1 MEKRHFLSLSRQ
13 EYVELLQS
21 WGHPKFRGG
30 QVADWIF
37 KKNVRSPEDMSNLSK
52 TLRDELFTKLDW
64 QLPEVQSQISS
75 EDGSTKFLLRNAEGR
90 SIETVILRYE
100 NRTSL
105 CVSSQVGCKLAC
117 DFCQTGKLGFVAHLQ
132 KHEILAQLYLANIM
146 LKEEDKKVSHVVFM
160 GMGEPLDNYDNA
172 VGAANAMI
180 NEDEFNMAARQVT
193 ISSSG
198 LATKIRSLAHDT
210 KASLALSLHASRDEL
225 RTSLMPINRKYNLA
239 KLKEALLYYQKETNR
254 FNRYQRQQSSSW
266 CHCYRHRHRHRQNKS
281 ILQGQ

>member
-132 KHEILAQLYLANIM
+132 KHEILAQQI
-146 LKEEDKKVSHVVFM
+146 S
-160 GMGEPLDNYDNA
+160 
-172 VGAANAMI
+172 MI
-180 NEDEFNMAARQVT
+180 HT
-193 ISSSG
+193 
-198 LATKIRSLAHDT
+198 
-210 KASLALSLHASRDEL
+210 
-225 RTSLMPINRKYNLA
+225 
-239 KLKEALLYYQKETNR
+239 
-254 FNRYQRQQSSSW
+254 
-266 CHCYRHRHRHRQNKS
+266 CS
-281 ILQGQ
+281 I